1 MLDSGSRKNLVED
14 DFSNDNLVIS
24 TTGVVG
30 DFSVHNEPIVITS
43 TMTYTATQPIDMA
56 MRLTAG
62 LQLYDTVQ
70 TCVSVNPVI
79 TQATPSPAGY
89 AGVAAY
95 TTQYDSIMPQ
105 YIVSAPAHFQAP
117 PMAAATAGPL
127 TAVLHSASMAG
138 TVGAAG
144 TVGTAPPTPMAGSQ
158 ASVYTGAS
166 TLNIQDPPF
175 QGAYYSCIFAKC
187 NTPCLF
193 VLA

>member
-1 MLDSGSRKNLVED
+1 
-14 DFSNDNLVIS
+14 
-24 TTGVVG
+24 
-30 DFSVHNEPIVITS
+30 
-43 TMTYTATQPIDMA
+43 MA
-56 MRLTAG
+56 MPLTAG

-117 PMAAATAGPL
+117 PMAATTAGPL

-138 TVGAAG
+138 TVGA
-144 TVGTAPPTPMAGSQ
+144 VGTAPHTPMAGSQ
-158 ASVYTGAS
+158 ARGIYW
-166 TLNIQDPPF
+166 
-175 QGAYYSCIFAKC
+175 CIHIEHSGPTFSRS
-187 NTPCLF
+187 L
-193 VLA
+193 L